1 MQSEIFGIDVKGNTI
16 MSRKG
21 AALGS
26 VSKAVIPA
34 AGLGARLLSATK
46 EQPKEMLPLFA
57 SEGGMLCL
65 KPAVQQIFEQLYDF
79 GLREFCIIV
88 GKGKRAIED
97 HFTPDRAFVHRLNTR
112 WLSLQAVQLQRLY
125 NRIEQSTIYWAN
137 QPEPRGFGHAVLQ
150 AEAFVSEETFLLQAG
165 DTVIMSPTNP
175 IYSRLIE
182 THFKTGADATLAIRK
197 VPDPKRHGI
206 VTIRESAVGPRVI
219 SVEEKPARPK
229 SHLGIMPLYVFS
241 RAIFKSLEKVK
252 KDRSGEIQ
260 LTDAIQGLLDSGHT
274 VQAISLRK
282 NDLRLDIGTPETYW
296 EALELSYRMA
306 KPSLKSRRTMR
317 TRDRKA

>member
-1 MQSEIFGIDVKGNTI
+1 MGGRTTLSKRN
-16 MSRKG
+16 

-34 AGLGARLLSATK
+34 AGLGTRLLSATK

-57 SEGGMLCL
+57 SESGMLSL

-79 GLREFCIIV
+79 GFREFCFIV

-97 HFTPDRAFVHRLNTR
+97 HFTPDPAFVHRLNTR
-112 WLSLQAVQLQRLY
+112 WRGPQAVQLRRLY
-125 NRIEQSTIYWAN
+125 DRIEQSTIYWVN
-137 QPEPRGFGHAVLQ
+137 QAEARGFGHAVLQ
-150 AEAFVSEETFLLQAG
+150 AKAFVNEETFFVQAG
-165 DTVIMSPTNP
+165 DTVIISPTDP
-175 IYSRLIE
+175 IYSRLIQ

-206 VTIRESAVGPRVI
+206 VTIRASSVGYRVV

-252 KDRSGEIQ
+252 RDRSGEIQ

-306 KPSLKSRRTMR
+306 KSSLKSRRTMR
-317 TRDRKA
+317 TRDRKP